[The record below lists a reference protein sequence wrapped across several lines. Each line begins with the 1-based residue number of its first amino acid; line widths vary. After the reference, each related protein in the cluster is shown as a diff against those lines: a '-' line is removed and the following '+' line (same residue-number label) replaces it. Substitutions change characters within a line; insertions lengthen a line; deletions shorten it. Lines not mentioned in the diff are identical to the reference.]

1 MTPPSEMQPSPGYR
15 KRAEETSFTRN
26 LRYAIADS
34 EERALVWGYMISFG
48 FGLLWLALVMFLP
61 TPQQSITL
69 MAPEEVPVEVK
80 FENAPP
86 APTAAPAAAP
96 AAAAPKPAGGNEGQ
110 NAKNLKKMGDA
121 FGGGASAGGGGMVGD
136 VSNALRGVD
145 VSSSTGGS
153 PGMKGKAVIGY
164 GQGGQGSRT
173 PGRGGLGTG
182 LGTGGGGIGGV
193 GGGGVGYSGVLV
205 AAPQVIRATNT
216 GGTGRNTSD
225 LGNYVRGRE
234 SQLKFCYEEYGLKV
248 NPALAGTVTAAVTLT
263 GEGNVTDVAIAER
276 TWSGAGAAEA
286 EQCNKQRISG
296 WRFPKSDQGGG
307 TYSFSFSFSK

>member
-1 MTPPSEMQPSPGYR
+1 MTPPAEMRPRPGYR
-15 KRAEETSFTRN
+15 KRAEEASFTRN

-34 EERALVWGYMISFG
+34 EERALVWGYVISTG
-48 FGLLWLALVMFLP
+48 LGLLWLMLVFLLP
-61 TPQQSITL
+61 APAASITL
-69 MAPEEVPVEVK
+69 LPPDELPVEVK
-80 FENAPP
+80 FEEAPP

-96 AAAAPKPAGGNEGQ
+96 AAVPKPAGGNEGQ
-110 NAKNLKKMGDA
+110 NAQNLKKMGDA
-121 FGGGASAGGGGMVGD
+121 FGGGANAGGGGMVGD

-145 VSSSTGGS
+145 VSSSSGGS

-193 GGGGVGYSGVLV
+193 GGNGVGYSGVLV

-216 GGTGRNTSD
+216 GGPGRNTSD

-234 SQLKFCYEEYGLKV
+234 SQLRFCYEEYGLKA
-248 NPALAGTVTAAVTLT
+248 NPALAGTVSAAVTLT
-263 GEGNVTDVAIAER
+263 GQGNVTDVAIAER
-276 TWSGAGAAEA
+276 SWSGAGAAEA
-286 EQCNKQRISG
+286 EQCIKQRIAG
-296 WRFPKSDQGGG
+296 WRFPPSEQGGG